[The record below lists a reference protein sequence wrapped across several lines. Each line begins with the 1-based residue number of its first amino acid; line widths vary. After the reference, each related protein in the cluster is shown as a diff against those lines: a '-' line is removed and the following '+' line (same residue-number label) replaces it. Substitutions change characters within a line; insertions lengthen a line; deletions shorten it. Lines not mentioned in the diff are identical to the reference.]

1 MVTLSPLGIREA
13 ADEFESA
20 SKESQALVGKL
31 EKVAGGL
38 KGSWSGPTQE
48 AFYRHFEEWQRLMRL
63 QVALLTTIS
72 AQLRELAERYAKADR
87 FDDLER

>member
-1 MVTLSPLGIREA
+1 
-13 ADEFESA
+13 
-20 SKESQALVGKL
+20 
-31 EKVAGGL
+31 L

-48 AFYRHFEEWQRLMRL
+48 AFYRHFEEWQGLMRL
-63 QVALLTTIS
+63 QVALLTMIS